1 MKVISSKTK
10 QCQKYHATFNYK
22 SNRIQKKMII
32 IFFDV
37 IQTNIHFLFALFV
50 LEQAQLG
57 LQEVLFE
64 IVIKEFNLTI
74 EHALK

>member
-1 MKVISSKTK
+1 
-10 QCQKYHATFNYK
+10 
-22 SNRIQKKMII
+22 MII

-64 IVIKEFNLTI
+64 IVIKDSI
-74 EHALK
+74 ES

>member
-1 MKVISSKTK
+1 MPHWLINQIESRKK
-10 QCQKYHATFNYK
+10 
-22 SNRIQKKMII
+22 RIN

-57 LQEVLFE
+57 FQEVLFE
-64 IVIKEFNLTI
+64 IVIKDSI
-74 EHALK
+74 ES